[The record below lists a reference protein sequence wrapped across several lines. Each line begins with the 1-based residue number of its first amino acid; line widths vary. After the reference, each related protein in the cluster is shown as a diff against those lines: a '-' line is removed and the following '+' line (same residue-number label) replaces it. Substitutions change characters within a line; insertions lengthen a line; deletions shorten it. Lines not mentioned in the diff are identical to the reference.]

1 MANEPEKTDKPKGE
15 TPQAKP
21 KSKVMLLGIV
31 SLAIVVGGAGG
42 GLLAAKAAGH
52 AGPEKASAATADS
65 ESTKDSSHAEH
76 GGGDK
81 TRERSGPDEDKYIYV
96 ELEPVIVNLNEPRL
110 LRYVRA
116 TVALEIESADK
127 KQVKEVQDLLERRKL
142 VLKNYLTHF
151 LSDHTP
157 DEVRGDKAMRH
168 MERQILEDINA
179 ELWPNSKGMIHD
191 VLFKEFAVQ

>member
-15 TPQAKP
+15 KTSQDKP
-21 KSKVMLLGIV
+21 KSKVMLLGII
-31 SLAIVVGGAGG
+31 SLVIVVGGAGG
-42 GLLAAKAAGH
+42 GLLVAKAAGH
-52 AGPEKASAATADS
+52 AGPEKASAATVDS
-65 ESTKDSSHAEH
+65 ESSKESSH
-76 GGGDK
+76 GGGEK
-81 TRERSGPDEDKYIYV
+81 TREPSGSGEDKYIYV

-116 TVALEIESADK
+116 TVLLEIESGDK

-142 VLKNYLTHF
+142 VLKNRLTHY
-151 LSDHTP
+151 LSDHSP
-157 DEVRGDKAMRH
+157 DEVRGDKALRH